1 DNERV
6 AECYLR
12 DSISPAIAT
21 AIAMSGLCI
30 ATERFYATL
39 NFAVYEY
46 QEMSYVVSTACVVT
60 LLPIVFYVIGFLVSL
75 CTGKVELTFSCAKP
89 IDGDYI
95 KENIVYI
102 IAAFFDIIFLALYI
116 LLYFENKNRQVEYIR
131 DHYDS
136 FSSRFQIN
144 ENIKSTRL
152 LFPFNIAFLFL
163 LTLTIFT
170 TETFSDDRLLQS
182 NRATKEMRNLIYPLF
197 AIIFPLSYIYQ
208 CPIFYS
214 KARTVAAE
222 MFFPHSEE
230 VKKSRRLSAL
240 LSEKQ
245 RAHFDVLIA
254 SWEEDAMK
262 MQ

>member
-1 DNERV
+1 HVVVKDAGCDMKTFMVLLMELFLSLIGAALCALTMVLLLRFNVFHVNQRILIANVALIVLFGSFYASLRAIIAVYQCESMPTPLSSSLGMDNERV

-116 LLYFENKNRQVEYIR
+116 LLYFVSGFHI
-131 DHYDS
+131 
-136 FSSRFQIN
+136 
-144 ENIKSTRL
+144 
-152 LFPFNIAFLFL
+152 
-163 LTLTIFT
+163 
-170 TETFSDDRLLQS
+170 
-182 NRATKEMRNLIYPLF
+182 LIEF
-197 AIIFPLSYIYQ
+197 A
-208 CPIFYS
+208 
-214 KARTVAAE
+214 
-222 MFFPHSEE
+222 
-230 VKKSRRLSAL
+230 
-240 LSEKQ
+240 
-245 RAHFDVLIA
+245 
-254 SWEEDAMK
+254 
-262 MQ
+262 

>member
-1 DNERV
+1 MQYSFKYFSKAIIDN
-6 AECYLR
+6 
-12 DSISPAIAT
+12 
-21 AIAMSGLCI
+21 
-30 ATERFYATL
+30 
-39 NFAVYEY
+39 AVIKEFL
-46 QEMSYVVSTACVVT
+46 Q

-182 NRATKEMRNLIYPLF
+182 NRATKVLYGSP
-197 AIIFPLSYIYQ
+197 P
-208 CPIFYS
+208 
-214 KARTVAAE
+214 
-222 MFFPHSEE
+222 
-230 VKKSRRLSAL
+230 KS
-240 LSEKQ
+240 
-245 RAHFDVLIA
+245 
-254 SWEEDAMK
+254 
-262 MQ
+262 